1 MYSSEENNNE
11 ESEGGKT
18 ETTQENQNETP
29 MIGMVERTALY
40 ILRNQN
46 WICVL
51 LLTPISLMYD
61 LYCFCKYN
69 KNINMIYES
78 YTHNRGNSS
87 KYIMNN
93 VPITFS
99 KFLVCTNFS
108 YYQN

>member
-78 YTHNRGNSS
+78 YFNGDNAS
-87 KYIMNN
+87 KYIMENIL
-93 VPITFS
+93 ITFS

>member
-61 LYCFCKYN
+61 LYCFCKYY

-78 YTHNRGNSS
+78 YTHKIFILKATMHLNEF
-87 KYIMNN
+87 Y
-93 VPITFS
+93 
-99 KFLVCTNFS
+99 NF
-108 YYQN
+108 Q

>member
-51 LLTPISLMYD
+51 MLTPISLIYD
-61 LYCFCKYN
+61 LYCFCKYTTSR
-69 KNINMIYES
+69 NMNFES
-78 YTHNRGNSS
+78 NTHNLILILKAAIHLNE
-87 KYIMNN
+87 
-93 VPITFS
+93 F
-99 KFLVCTNFS
+99 
-108 YYQN
+108 YYF